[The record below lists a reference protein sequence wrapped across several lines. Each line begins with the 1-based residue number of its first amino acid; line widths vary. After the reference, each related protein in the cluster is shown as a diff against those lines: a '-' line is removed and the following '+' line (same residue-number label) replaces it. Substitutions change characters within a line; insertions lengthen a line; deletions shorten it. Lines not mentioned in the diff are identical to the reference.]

1 MRAFPRDLLK
11 CPHKESL
18 SVQRNNP
25 SNSKQLFAKS
35 IDFGRGPRPP
45 FHTIH
50 GKIARTYDDAFTK
63 PLNLRRYQPRRVL
76 KGSAMAT
83 FSVNGYQLRSNAE
96 HLVHDVQNSQMQIVS
111 PLGMSTLDCSYVD
124 HGPGNAEVALAD
136 YNLLLNGTHLNDG
149 QLPHRIEL
157 FDLTW
162 GTQNGSHV
170 SRVLNLAFKEG
181 EGWRDEVFAIAESPL
196 PSIVSAAQ
204 ANAFL
209 GASRFSLVDTS
220 ESAGIFQI
228 QLDQMP
234 DVDVRGV
241 LLKLFTG
248 APEEDDSFEFMQEF
262 DALPADAT
270 MFDVAVSGGLV
281 ASKQESAL
289 MPDPILDQDP
299 EDIADPGFDELSF

>member
-1 MRAFPRDLLK
+1 
-11 CPHKESL
+11 
-18 SVQRNNP
+18 
-25 SNSKQLFAKS
+25 
-35 IDFGRGPRPP
+35 
-45 FHTIH
+45 
-50 GKIARTYDDAFTK
+50 
-63 PLNLRRYQPRRVL
+63 
-76 KGSAMAT
+76 MAT